1 MKMKQIKKNKNEIIN
16 DVDLSI
22 WKKPKKKP

>member
-22 WKKPKKKP
+22 WKKPQKKP